1 VQPEIFRESWLKAGY
16 ICTGKVIL
24 RFLNDRCSHCHQKKI
39 NGAIQQIS
47 TGLFLMISVLYVDDE
62 ANLLEIAKTYLERTG
77 DFSVET
83 ATSAPKALALLQERA
98 FDAIISDYQMP
109 EMDGIAFL
117 QQVRSKGDTIP
128 FILFTGRGREVVVIQ
143 ALNEGAD
150 FYLQKG
156 GEPRSQFAELA
167 HKVRQAVSRR
177 QAEEALKKTKQHY
190 RALIR
195 NASEAIYVVQD
206 GHLRM
211 ANPQLAELLGY
222 REEELLSL
230 SLTTMV
236 HEDDRAM
243 VVEQYRRRLRG
254 EPVLRF
260 SFRLLRKDGSVCWVD
275 TSGILIAWDGR
286 PAVMVFLT
294 DITDRKRAEE
304 SLQQNEEKYRLVVE
318 NSRDAIY
325 IHKDN
330 RLWFVNRRSAEVTG
344 YTVDELMKVNLWD
357 LVHPD
362 DRGRLQEAARR
373 RFAGE
378 GVPQNFTARLVTKS
392 GELREGDFIVDLI
405 DFHGKPA
412 ILGIYRDLTEQRKAE
427 IALRE
432 SEEKYRILLHESPDP
447 VFSFY
452 PDGTYRYVNKAFADG
467 VRMTPDHIIG
477 KKIWDVFNKDE
488 ADKRFGPLSRA
499 FATGK
504 SDVIEVRVPNPEGD
518 RYYITTI
525 TPILNE
531 AGTVIT
537 CICSSKEITDRK
549 RAEDAL
555 RQANRHLGLLTDV
568 TRHDLSNQ
576 VSALK
581 GWLELTKAML
591 NDPQKIREFIAKKET
606 AIAAIERQI
615 AFMNE
620 YQSLATNEPS
630 WQDLE
635 AVLLQARALLPAE
648 GIRFVTGI
656 GGIEVYADPL
666 FDRVFSNLLDNS
678 LRHGEHVTEIRVSSH
693 RTDGELTI
701 IWEDNGAGIPTG
713 EKDRI
718 FDRRFGRNTGFGMF
732 LAKEILS
739 LTGITIRE
747 TGQEGKGARFEIVVP
762 AGAYREKP
770 PQH

>member
-1 VQPEIFRESWLKAGY
+1 
-16 ICTGKVIL
+16 
-24 RFLNDRCSHCHQKKI
+24 
-39 NGAIQQIS
+39 
-47 TGLFLMISVLYVDDE
+47 MISILYVDDE
-62 ANLLEIAKTYLERTG
+62 APLLDIAKTYLERTG

-83 ATSAPKALALLQERA
+83 STSAPEGLALLQEQA

-109 EMDGIAFL
+109 EMDGIVFL
-117 QQVRSKGDTIP
+117 QQVRSSGDTIP
-128 FILFTGRGREVVVIQ
+128 FILFTGRGREEVVIQ

-156 GEPRSQFAELA
+156 GEPKSQFAELA

-177 QAEEALKKTKQHY
+177 QAEEALKKSKQHY
-190 RALIR
+190 RNLIR
-195 NASEAIYVVQD
+195 NASEAIFVIQD
-206 GHLRM
+206 GLLRM

-222 REEELLSL
+222 REEELSSL
-230 SLTTMV
+230 SIGTLI
-236 HEDDRAM
+236 HEDDRAI
-243 VVEQYRRRLRG
+243 VVERYNLRLRG
-254 EPVLRF
+254 EAVPRY
-260 SFRLLRKDGSVCWVD
+260 SFRLRRKDGDTCWVD
-275 TSGILIAWDGR
+275 ASGILISWDGR

-294 DITDRKRAEE
+294 DITEGKRAGE
-304 SLQQNEEKYRLVVE
+304 SLEENEEKYRIVVE
-318 NSRDAIY
+318 NSHDAIY

-330 RLWFVNRRSAEVTG
+330 RLWFANQRATEVTG
-344 YTVDELMKVNLWD
+344 YAIDELMQVNLWD

-362 DRGRLQEAARR
+362 DRGRLQDAAQR
-373 RFAGE
+373 RFSGE
-378 GVPQNFTARLVTKS
+378 AVPPTFTARLVTKS

-412 ILGIYRDLTEQRKAE
+412 ILGIYRDLTEQRKGE

-447 VFSFY
+447 IFSFY

-467 VRMTPDHIIG
+467 VRKTVDEIIG
-477 KKIWDVFNKDE
+477 KKIWDIFSKDE
-488 ADKRFGPLSRA
+488 ADKRFGPLSRV

-504 SDVIEVRVPNPEGD
+504 GDVIEVRVPHPGGD

-525 TPILNE
+525 TPIRDE

-591 NDPQKIREFIAKKET
+591 NDPQKIREFIAKKEI

-615 AFMNE
+615 AFMNA
-620 YQSLATNEPS
+620 YQGLGTNEPS

-635 AVLLQARALLPAE
+635 TVLLQARALLPAE
-648 GIRFVTGI
+648 GIRFVTNI
-656 GGIEVYADPL
+656 GGIEVYSDPL
-666 FDRVFSNLLDNS
+666 FDRVFSNLLDNC

-693 RTDGELTI
+693 RAGGGLTI
-701 IWEDNGAGIPTG
+701 AWEDNGIGIPPG
-713 EKDRI
+713 EKERI
-718 FDRRFGRNTGFGMF
+718 FDRGFGRNSGFGMF
-732 LAKEILS
+732 LAKDILS
-739 LTGITIRE
+739 LTGIGIRE
-747 TGQEGKGARFEIVVP
+747 TGVAGKGARFEIVVP
-762 AGAYREKP
+762 AGAYREKT

>member
-1 VQPEIFRESWLKAGY
+1 
-16 ICTGKVIL
+16 
-24 RFLNDRCSHCHQKKI
+24 
-39 NGAIQQIS
+39 
-47 TGLFLMISVLYVDDE
+47 MISVLYVDDE
-62 ANLLEIAKTYLERTG
+62 ENLLDIAKIYLERTG

-83 ATSAPKALALLQERA
+83 TTSVPGALAFLEERS
-98 FDAIISDYQMP
+98 FDAIVSDYQMP

-117 QQVRSKGDTIP
+117 QQVRSSGDTIP
-128 FILFTGRGREVVVIQ
+128 FILFTGRGREEVVIQ

-150 FYLQKG
+150 FYIQKG
-156 GEPRSQFAELA
+156 GEPKSQFAELA
-167 HKVRQAVSRR
+167 HKVRQAVSQRH
-177 QAEEALKKTKQHY
+177 AENALKKTKQHY
-190 RALIR
+190 RTLIR
-195 NASEAIYVVQD
+195 NASEAIYVIQD
-206 GHLRM
+206 GLLRM
-211 ANPQLAELLGY
+211 ANPQLADILGY
-222 REEELLSL
+222 REEELASL
-230 SLTTMV
+230 AISTMI

-243 VVEQYRRRLRG
+243 VLERYSRRLKG
-254 EPVLRF
+254 EAIPRY
-260 SFRLLRKDGSVCWVD
+260 SFRLRRRDRSIAWVD
-275 TSGILIAWDGR
+275 TSGILITWEGR

-294 DITDRKRAEE
+294 DITEGKRAEE
-304 SLQQNEEKYRLVVE
+304 SLQENEEKYRLVVE

-344 YTVDELMKVNLWD
+344 YSVDELMQVNLWD

-362 DRGRLQEAARR
+362 DRGRLQDAARR

-378 GVPQNFTARLVTKS
+378 AVPQAFTARLVTKS
-392 GELREGDFIVDLI
+392 GELREGDFFVDRI

-412 ILGIYRDLTEQRKAE
+412 ILGIFRDLTDQRKTE
-427 IALRE
+427 ISLRE

-467 VRMTPDHIIG
+467 VRKTPEEIIG
-477 KKIWDVFNKDE
+477 KKIWDVFDKDE
-488 ADKRFGPLSRA
+488 ADKRFGPLSRV

-504 SDVIEVRVPNPEGD
+504 GDVIEVRVPHPGGD

-525 TPILNE
+525 TPIRDKS
-531 AGTVIT
+531 GTVIT

-568 TRHDLSNQ
+568 TRHDLTNQ

-591 NDPQKIREFIAKKET
+591 NDPQKIRTFIAKKEI

-615 AFMNE
+615 AFMNA
-620 YQSLATNEPS
+620 YQGLGTGEPS

-635 AVLLQARALLPAE
+635 AVLLQARELLPAE
-648 GIRFVTGI
+648 GIRFVTAI
-656 GGIEVYADPL
+656 GSIEVYSDPL
-666 FDRVFSNLLDNS
+666 FDRVFSNLLDNT

-693 RTDGELTI
+693 HAGGELTI
-701 IWEDNGAGIPTG
+701 VWEDNGTGISPD
-713 EKDRI
+713 EKERI
-718 FDRRFGRNTGFGMF
+718 FDRGFGRNTGFGMF

-739 LTGITIRE
+739 LTGIAIRE
-747 TGQEGKGARFEIVVP
+747 TGVAGKGARFEILVP
-762 AGAYREKP
+762 AGAYREKIPQGTEP
-770 PQH
+770 PARTP

>member
-1 VQPEIFRESWLKAGY
+1 
-16 ICTGKVIL
+16 
-24 RFLNDRCSHCHQKKI
+24 
-39 NGAIQQIS
+39 
-47 TGLFLMISVLYVDDE
+47 MISVLYVDDE
-62 ANLLEIAKTYLERTG
+62 DALLELAKTFLEKTG
-77 DFSVET
+77 EFSVGT
-83 ATSAPKALALLQERA
+83 ARSAPEALALLEERG

-117 QQVRSKGDTIP
+117 KQVRSSGIIIP
-128 FILFTGRGREVVVIQ
+128 FILFTGRGREEVVIQ

-150 FYLQKG
+150 FYIQKG
-156 GEPRSQFAELA
+156 GESKPLFTELA
-167 HKVRQAVSRR
+167 HKVKQAVSRR
-177 QAEEALKKTKQHY
+177 QAEKALKKSKQHY
-190 RALIR
+190 RSLIR
-195 NASEAIYVVQD
+195 NAAEAIFVVQN
-206 GHLRM
+206 GVLKM
-211 ANPQLAELLGY
+211 ANPQLAELLRC
-222 REEELLSL
+222 REKDLRSVPVI
-230 SLTTMV
+230 SMI

-243 VVEQYRRRLRG
+243 VTERYQRTLKG
-254 EPVLRF
+254 EPVPRY
-260 SFRLLRKDGSVCWVD
+260 SFRLRRRDGSTCWVD
-275 TSGILIAWDGR
+275 ASGILISWDGQ
-286 PAVMVFLT
+286 PAVMAFFT
-294 DITDRKRAEE
+294 DVTDRKRAEE
-304 SLQQNEEKYRLVVE
+304 TLQESEEKYRLVVE

-344 YTVDELMKVNLWD
+344 YTVDELMQVNLWD

-362 DRGRLQEAARR
+362 DRGRLQGAAQR
-373 RFAGE
+373 RFSGE
-378 GVPQNFTARLVTKS
+378 AVPQAFTARLVTKT

-405 DFHGKPA
+405 YFHGKPA

-427 IALRE
+427 ISLRE

-467 VRMTPDHIIG
+467 VRKSTGDIIG
-477 KKIWDVFNKDE
+477 KKIWDVFDKDE
-488 ADKRFGPLSRA
+488 ADKRFGPLSRV
-499 FATGK
+499 FATGRG
-504 SDVIEVRVPNPEGD
+504 DVIEVRVPHPGGD

-525 TPILNE
+525 TPIRDDT
-531 AGTVIT
+531 GTVIT

-591 NDPQKIREFIAKKET
+591 NDPKKIREFIAKKET

-620 YQSLATNEPS
+620 YQSLATNEPA

-678 LRHGEHVTEIRVSSH
+678 LRHGEHVTEIRVSSD
-693 RTDGELTI
+693 RTDGNLTI
-701 IWEDNGAGIPTG
+701 VWADNGAGIPAG
-713 EKDRI
+713 EKERI

-739 LTGITIRE
+739 LTGIVIRE
-747 TGQEGKGARFEIVVP
+747 TGEEGKGARFEIVVP
-762 AGAYREKP
+762 AGAYREKA
-770 PQH
+770 QQQ

>member
-1 VQPEIFRESWLKAGY
+1 
-16 ICTGKVIL
+16 
-24 RFLNDRCSHCHQKKI
+24 
-39 NGAIQQIS
+39 
-47 TGLFLMISVLYVDDE
+47 MISVLYVDDE
-62 ANLLEIAKTYLERTG
+62 APLLDIAKIYLERTG
-77 DFSVET
+77 DFSVGT
-83 ATSAPKALALLQERA
+83 ATSAPEALVLLQEQA
-98 FDAIISDYQMP
+98 FDAIVSDYQMP

-117 QQVRSKGDTIP
+117 QQVRKSGDTIP
-128 FILFTGRGREVVVIQ
+128 FILFTGRGREEVVIQ

-156 GEPRSQFAELA
+156 GEPKSQFAELA

-177 QAEEALKKTKQHY
+177 QAEVALKKTRQDY
-190 RALIR
+190 RNLIR
-195 NASEAIYVVQD
+195 NASEAICVVQD
-206 GHLRM
+206 EFLRM

-222 REEELLSL
+222 REKELPSVSISTLI
-230 SLTTMV
+230 
-236 HEDDRAM
+236 HEDDRA
-243 VVEQYRRRLRG
+243 VVMEQYNRRLRG
-254 EPVLRF
+254 EADPRY
-260 SFRLLRKDGSVCWVD
+260 SFRLRRKDKSTCWVD
-275 TSGILIAWDGR
+275 ASGILISWEGR
-286 PAVMVFLT
+286 PAVMTFLT
-294 DITDRKRAEE
+294 DITERKRAEE
-304 SLQQNEEKYRLVVE
+304 SLQENEEKYRLVVE
-318 NSRDAIY
+318 NSRDAVY

-344 YTVDELMKVNLWD
+344 YTIDELMQINLWD

-362 DRGRLQEAARR
+362 DRGRLQDAARR

-378 GVPQNFTARLVTKS
+378 AVPPTFTARLVTKS

-405 DFHGKPA
+405 DFHSKPA

-427 IALRE
+427 ISLRE

-467 VRMTPDHIIG
+467 VLKTVDEIIG
-477 KKIWDVFNKDE
+477 KKIWDVFDRDE
-488 ADKRFGPLSRA
+488 ADKRFGPLSRV
-499 FATGK
+499 FATGRG
-504 SDVIEVRVPNPEGD
+504 DVIEVRVPHPGGD

-525 TPILNE
+525 TPIRDE
-531 AGTVIT
+531 TGSVIT

-568 TRHDLSNQ
+568 TRHDLTNQ

-591 NDPQKIREFIAKKET
+591 NDPQKIREFIAKKEI

-615 AFMNE
+615 AFMNA
-620 YQSLATNEPS
+620 YQDLGTNEPS
-630 WQDLE
+630 WQDME
-635 AVLLQARALLPAE
+635 AVVLQARALLPAE
-648 GIRFVTGI
+648 GIRFVTDI
-656 GGIEVYADPL
+656 GGTEVYADPL
-666 FDRVFSNLLDNS
+666 FDRVFSNLLDNC

-693 RTDGELTI
+693 RTGGGLTI
-701 IWEDNGAGIPTG
+701 VWEDNGVGIPPG
-713 EKDRI
+713 EKERI
-718 FDRRFGRNTGFGMF
+718 FDRGFGRNTGFGMF

-739 LTGITIRE
+739 LTGMGIRE
-747 TGQEGKGARFEIVVP
+747 TGEAGKGARFEIVVP

-770 PQH
+770 GIS